1 MSGRRLSH
9 EEKKELAGIE
19 TALRD
24 DPWFRVLSSE
34 YGLVPAHGKRRG
46 AGAGSWSLPAA
57 LWCAVFLSLA
67 LLVPAAATSAPPLI
81 AAFAVSYAMTSGLLV
96 ALVLR
101 WCARHPDG
109 PEH

>member
-9 EEKKELAGIE
+9 EEKKELASIE

-24 DPWFRVLSSE
+24 DPSLRVLSSG
-34 YGLVPAHGKRRG
+34 YGPVPAHGKRR
-46 AGAGSWSLPAA
+46 GAGSWSLPAA
-57 LWCAVFLSLA
+57 LWCGVFLSLA

-96 ALVLR
+96 ALVRR

-109 PEH
+109 PEN